1 MTDARVQNSGLDT
14 GRHES
19 IIARCDSYLNRTTQ
33 VLFLGRNGQQA
44 TKKNSSSTQHLTEP
58 SNTRGESLHPNKKNM
73 RPPPGQFMT
82 CHLHHGGGYAHYLM
96 RERHPQTP
104 SYLDQ
109 GDLDPRSVPC
119 MLPARLQH
127 CPCW

>member
-44 TKKNSSSTQHLTEP
+44 TKKNFIQHPAFDRTIQHPWRKPTSKQEEYATTSGPVYDMSSASWWWVC
-58 SNTRGESLHPNKKNM
+58 SLSD
-73 RPPPGQFMT
+73 
-82 CHLHHGGGYAHYLM
+82 A
-96 RERHPQTP
+96 
-104 SYLDQ
+104 
-109 GDLDPRSVPC
+109 
-119 MLPARLQH
+119 
-127 CPCW
+127 